1 MTHSQFADP
10 VHQFAVSALPRP
22 RQQNIGTAMATLAAM
37 IGIVILLILATL
49 KTDTA
54 TLPRMQTN
62 ASEPSICARA
72 VAGLVQTLPKGFG
85 CTDQNAVA
93 LIDTE

>member
-1 MTHSQFADP
+1 MTRSQFADP
-10 VHQFAVSALPRP
+10 VHQFAAPALPRR
-22 RQQNIGTAMATLAAM
+22 RQQNIGTALTTLAAM
-37 IGIVILLILATL
+37 IGIAILLILPTVKTDSATL
-49 KTDTA
+49 S
-54 TLPRMQTN
+54 RMPTN

>member
-1 MTHSQFADP
+1 MTRSLFADS
-10 VHQFAVSALPRP
+10 VNRFAAPALPRR
-22 RQQNIGTAMATLAAM
+22 RQQNIGTALITLAAM
-37 IGIVILLILATL
+37 IVIGILSILPTV
-49 KTDTA
+49 KTDSA
-54 TLPRMQTN
+54 ALSRMLTN

-85 CTDQNAVA
+85 CTDQSAAV